1 MRTIYILRG
10 APGSG
15 KSTWIKENNLE
26 QYTLSADN
34 IRLMYQSPVLNT
46 SGNFVIT
53 QQNDGQVWKF
63 LFKMLEDRM
72 SRGEFVV
79 VDATHYKSE
88 LLNRYIVIVHL

>member
-53 QQNDGQVWKF
+53 QQKRSSMEIF
-63 LFKMLEDRM
+63 
-72 SRGEFVV
+72 
-79 VDATHYKSE
+79 
-88 LLNRYIVIVHL
+88 I

>member
-63 LFKMLEDRM
+63 LFKMLECQEV
-72 SRGEFVV
+72 S
-79 VDATHYKSE
+79 
-88 LLNRYIVIVHL
+88 L